1 MSLHLSFYN
10 QGLQKRALW
19 EAKEEAQ
26 NLAANG
32 ANGWP
37 KLPVPSSL
45 PITVL
50 QPA

>member
-1 MSLHLSFYN
+1 MSLHLSLYN

-26 NLAANG
+26 NLANG

-37 KLPVPSSL
+37 KLPVPSFL
-45 PITVL
+45 PITVH